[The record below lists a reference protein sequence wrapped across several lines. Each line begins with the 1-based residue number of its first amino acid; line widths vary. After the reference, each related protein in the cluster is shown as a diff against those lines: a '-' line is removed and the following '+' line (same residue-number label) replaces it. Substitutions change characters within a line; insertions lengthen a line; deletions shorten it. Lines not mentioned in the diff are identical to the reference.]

1 MGVAQ
6 RFRNQGG
13 PLSLVHFL
21 VKRPDGSSID
31 KRFSRLEDAWAE
43 GSEVVVVDR
52 LGQEHTLYNAYKRG
66 MIYLKPILPKKRLR
80 DPV

>member
-6 RFRNQGG
+6 QFKNRGG
-13 PLSLVHFL
+13 PLSSVHFL
-21 VKRPDGSSID
+21 VIGPDGQTGPQTFTS
-31 KRFSRLEDAWAE
+31 LEDAWAT
-43 GSEVVVVDR
+43 GGEVVVVDSY
-52 LGQEHTLYNAYKRG
+52 GQQHSLYSAYRRG